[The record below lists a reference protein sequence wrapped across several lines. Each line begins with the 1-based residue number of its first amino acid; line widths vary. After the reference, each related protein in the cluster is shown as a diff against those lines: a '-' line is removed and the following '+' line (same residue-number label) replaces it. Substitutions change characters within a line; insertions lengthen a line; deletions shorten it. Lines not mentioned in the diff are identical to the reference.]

1 MLLAGD
7 IGGTKTNLALFNDN
21 DAQPIVETTFKSGN
35 YPSLETIAQEF
46 LADNDTTVSKAVF
59 GVAGPVVHGKS
70 KITNLPWVM
79 SETSLSK
86 TLNIPKVK
94 LLNDLEAIGHAV
106 LHLPAENFVPLNDPQ
121 VEISGNKA
129 IVAPGTGLGEAVLF
143 AQTDDRYYV
152 LASEGGHTDF
162 APKDATQLEM
172 LRYLQTKFNNISYER
187 VCSGSGVPNIY
198 DALKHLG
205 IAPENP
211 GLTTAISQVAD
222 PTPTIIQAGL
232 AGSCELCEETLNMF
246 VSILGAEAG
255 NLALK
260 VMATGGVYL
269 GGGIPPR
276 IIDKLKNGT
285 FMTAFTNKGR
295 MAEILFQIPVYVIL
309 NTKAPLLGAA
319 FYGKEL

>member
-7 IGGTKTNLALFNDN
+7 IGGTKTTLALFDRG
-21 DAQPIVETTFKSGN
+21 ARLGVETTFKSSDFPN
-35 YPSLETIAQEF
+35 LEAIAQRF
-46 LADNDTTVSKAVF
+46 LADNATTASRAVF

-70 KITNLPWVM
+70 KITNLPWAI

-106 LHLPAENFVPLNDPQ
+106 LHLPEEDFVTLNDPR

-129 IVAPGTGLGEAVLF
+129 IIAPGTGLGEAVLF
-143 AQTDDRYYV
+143 AQTDKRYYV

-172 LRYLQTKFNNISYER
+172 LRYLLTKFNNISYER
-187 VCSGSGVPNIY
+187 VCSGSGIPNIY
-198 DALKHLG
+198 DALKHIG
-205 IAPENP
+205 IAPENS

-232 AGSCELCEETLNMF
+232 AGSCQLCAETLNMF
-246 VSILGAEAG
+246 VTILGAEAG

-260 VMATGGVYL
+260 VMATGGVYV

-276 IIDKLKNGT
+276 IVDKLKDGT

-295 MAEILFQIPVYVIL
+295 LAEILFQIPVYVIL
-309 NTKAPLLGAA
+309 NTKAALLGAA
-319 FYGKEL
+319 FYGEDL